1 MDTRTILPKKQVRRA
16 PAQGAAGDKAA
27 AVDPITVEIVR
38 QLLQA
43 IPDEVETDLTR
54 TAFSPLIYEYKD
66 YAVGMVDVKGKLI
79 TQSRG
84 GIPIFLANVLGLA
97 ALDGLALYG
106 ADGIHPGDVIIS
118 NHAGTFGQHLNNV
131 IMYAPVFDPHR
142 ARKNAPRIIAFMCV
156 LAHWTDIGGRYV
168 GSSASNDTTELFQ
181 EGIQF
186 RTVKLRSRGEPVA
199 EIYRMIE
206 YNTRFPEMVLG
217 DVEAQLAGC
226 VKGAALFG
234 DIAAKFGADAT
245 LESIRVMWKQSEAAA
260 RAAVRSIPDGIYCA
274 SSFLDNDGV
283 DLDRTIQCP
292 VTIRIDGERFIV
304 DFSEISP
311 QVRGPFN
318 SGREGGGVTAAR
330 IAFKYL
336 TSPHDLTNEG
346 SFAPLEVILPDGKF
360 LSASAT
366 AAMARYSTPLGTV
379 IDTIIRAMADAVPDR
394 VAGGH
399 HASMGSHRFQGL
411 HPESGRLFTH
421 LDTAHG
427 GWGGSRGRDGSG
439 PFKTLAHGDTLDVPV
454 EVQEALYDLQVDWFG
469 FRADSA
475 GAGEYR
481 GGLGLD
487 KAYTLANPVKLTLT
501 FERHGC
507 PPWGLL
513 GGIDGQP
520 GYVEI
525 ERTGQPKK
533 MYLKATDIPLA
544 AGDRV
549 FIHTG
554 GGGGFGSALSRD
566 PASVARDVRRGF
578 VSRDKARTDYGVV
591 LNANGDV
598 DVAATTEERARHQK
612 EMR

>member
-1 MDTRTILPKKQVRRA
+1 MPITAAADRPDTRP
-16 PAQGAAGDKAA
+16 
-27 AVDPITVEIVR
+27 VDPITLEIIR

-66 YAVGMVDVKGKLI
+66 YAVGMVDAEGRLI

-97 ALDGLALYG
+97 VLDGIALYG
-106 ADGIHPGDVIIS
+106 RNGIKPGDVIIT
-118 NHAGTFGQHLNNV
+118 NHAGTLGQHLNNV
-131 IMYAPVFDPHR
+131 VMYAPVTDP
-142 ARKNAPRIIAFMCV
+142 KNRSRIIAFMAI
-156 LAHWTDIGGRYV
+156 LAHWTDVGGRYV

-186 RTVKLRSRGEPVA
+186 RSVKLRNAGEPVP
-199 EIYRMIE
+199 EIYRMIQ

-226 VKGAALFG
+226 LKGAALFE
-234 DIAAKFGADAT
+234 DIAAKFGAGVVLDAIST
-245 LESIRVMWKQSEAAA
+245 MWAQSEAVA
-260 RAAVRSIPDGIYCA
+260 RQAVRSIPDGEYKA
-274 SSFLDNDGV
+274 ASFLDDDGI
-283 DLDRTIQCP
+283 DLDRRIECP
-292 VTIRIDGERFIV
+292 VTVRVEGERFVV
-304 DFSEISP
+304 DFSEISE

-318 SGREGGGVTAAR
+318 SGRYGGGITAAR

-336 TSPHDLTNEG
+336 TTPGELTNEG

-360 LSASAT
+360 LSASDT
-366 AAMARYSTPLGTV
+366 APMARYSTPISTV
-379 IDTIIRAMADAVPDR
+379 VDTIIRAMATAVPDR

-399 HASMGSHRFQGL
+399 HASMGSHRFQGISP
-411 HPESGRLFTH
+411 HTGRLFSH

-427 GWGGSRGRDGSG
+427 GWGGSQGRDGSG

-454 EVQEALYDLQVDWFG
+454 EVQEALYPLQVDYFG
-469 FRADSA
+469 FRADSC
-475 GAGEYR
+475 GAGKFR
-481 GGLGLD
+481 GGVGLD
-487 KAYTLANPVKLTLT
+487 KAYTIQHAVKLTLT

-513 GGIDGQP
+513 GGADGMP

-525 ERTGQPKK
+525 QRKGDEPKK
-533 MYLKATDIPLA
+533 YLKATDIPLG

-554 GGGGFGSALSRD
+554 GGGGYGDPLERD
-566 PASVARDVRRGF
+566 PELVAADVRKGF
-578 VSRDKARTDYGVV
+578 VTHAAALEDYGVV
-591 LNANGDV
+591 LDAGFNI
-598 DVAATTEERARHQK
+598 DVAKTNARRGAAK
-612 EMR
+612 